1 MRCISEEMNQPYII
15 SISAV
20 SGGGKTTIAKQLTKI
35 LSKSK
40 VLSFDDYDFNGPEDI
55 IGWVDRGADYEEWDL
70 TSLTRDIEMLRE
82 DSFKYIILD
91 YPFSRKHTQ
100 VGRLINLAI
109 FIDTPLDVALAR
121 RINRDFQQKTNEE
134 ILQEMQ
140 YYISHGRKG
149 YLEMLSSIK
158 PNSDVIFDGS
168 QPVQVIV
175 DGINNVIKQLNN
187 EES

>member
-1 MRCISEEMNQPYII
+1 MKYQPYII

-20 SGGGKTTIAKQLTKI
+20 SGGGKTTIAKQLNKK
-35 LSKSK
+35 LGKSK
-40 VLSFDDYDFNGPEDI
+40 VLNFDDYDFQGPDDI
-55 IGWVDRGADYEEWDL
+55 VDWVERGADYDEWDL
-70 TSLTRDIEMLRE
+70 TPFTNDIEMLCE
-82 DSFKYIILD
+82 GPVKYIILD

-100 VGRLINLAI
+100 VGRLINLSI

-121 RINRDFQQKTNEE
+121 RINRDFEQRTSEE
-134 ILQEMQ
+134 ILQGTQ

-168 QPVQVIV
+168 QPVQDIV
-175 DGINNVIKQLNN
+175 DGIINVIKQLNN
-187 EES
+187 EVS